1 MLPVL
6 FPQVPDGVLLSTAAL
21 QPIIPKVSYLP
32 HVHQSPT
39 PPLFA
44 TPTPPCPDPQL
55 ARILPGSLPLQL
67 HVRVGSKPVVTIRDG
82 RATTTLKATIDVVS
96 PALQSASLFSLDTVS
111 GLSGD
116 EASETG

>member
-1 MLPVL
+1 MCTNPQPHHRSPHQHPLVL
-6 FPQVPDGVLLSTAAL
+6 T
-21 QPIIPKVSYLP
+21 
-32 HVHQSPT
+32 
-39 PPLFA
+39 
-44 TPTPPCPDPQL
+44 PQL
-55 ARILPGSLPLQL
+55 ARILPGYVPLQL
-67 HVRVGSKPVVTIRDG
+67 RVRVGSKPVVTIRDG